1 MRPTSTQPA
10 NPFRAPNASPNASLA
25 VMPGF
30 GFDDF
35 ARDCFDWAPILPH
48 DQGAYTVLSLSG
60 TGERYVLTPKRGPQ
74 GSCLCSC
81 PAHARARAKARA
93 LPQGSPVATNAPHVA
108 SAPHVAECKHAALAT
123 LAPAFLA
130 RLRDLWA
137 KGHTPSSARALW
149 QKRLALYQGKP
160 AAQTLA
166 ALQDLRDGKRPTAS

>member
-1 MRPTSTQPA
+1 MRPTSNPT
-10 NPFRAPNASPNASLA
+10 NPFHAPNAAPNATLA

-48 DQGAYTVLSLSG
+48 DQGSYTVLSLSG

-93 LPQGSPVATNAPHVA
+93 LPQGAHVAA

-123 LAPAFLA
+123 LAPAFIA

-137 KGHTPSSARALW
+137 KGHTPDSARALW

-160 AAQTLA
+160 AAQTFV